1 MKGKVGV
8 GGKGLLGTKDL
19 KCGDKGTKQRA
30 EHLLLA
36 PSAEVRFPIELVKTS
51 LILNRSLAQGL
62 LLDLVSSVGI
72 NQASNA
78 AKCSR

>member
-51 LILNRSLAQGL
+51 LTAL
-62 LLDLVSSVGI
+62 
-72 NQASNA
+72 
-78 AKCSR
+78 